1 MKKILFV
8 IAMEKEAEN
17 IAKRLELTKANAVL
31 KNNLKVYRKNDIS
44 LLITG
49 IGKQQTAINLTQYLD
64 INKENKPDVIINIGY
79 VGSTNTKIGTW
90 VNVNKIYNYEWNI
103 PGEQR
108 YSIDGFKDFND
119 NSDNSD
125 SSIIKTFNCNNIKL
139 LPCYSAECF
148 VTNTDIKEDV
158 IFDMELHS
166 IYLVCQ
172 MYNINELIS
181 LKKVSDNL
189 SLKDY
194 YSNIDMNEVME
205 LVSSLNILK
214 SILNEK

>member
-1 MKKILFV
+1 MKKFLFV

-17 IAKRLELTKANAVL
+17 IAKKLELDKINI
-31 KNNLKVYRKNDIS
+31 NGRINLKIYRRNNIS

-64 INKENKPDVIINIGY
+64 NNKENKPDVIINIGY

-103 PGEQR
+103 PGEQK
-108 YSIDGFKDFND
+108 YSIDGFKDFD
-119 NSDNSD
+119 ENSEESN
-125 SSIIKTFNCNNIKL
+125 SSIIKTLNNNNVKV

-166 IYLVCQ
+166 IYLICQ

-194 YSNIDMNEVME
+194 YSNIDMKDVME
-205 LVSSLNILK
+205 LESSLNILK

>member
-1 MKKILFV
+1 MKEILFV
-8 IAMEKEAEN
+8 IAMEKEAKN
-17 IAKRLELTKANAVL
+17 IAEKL
-31 KNNLKVYRKNDIS
+31 KLDKFNSIGIDNLKIYRKNNIS

-64 INKENKPDVIINIGY
+64 NNKEHKPDVIINIGY

-108 YSIDGFKDFND
+108 YSIEGFKDFDENAER
-119 NSDNSD
+119 NN
-125 SSIIKTFNCNNIKL
+125 SSIIKTLNNNIKV

-148 VTNTDIKEDV
+148 VTNTDIKDDV

-194 YSNIDMNEVME
+194 YLNIDMNEVME
-205 LVSSLNILK
+205 LVSSLKILNN
-214 SILNEK
+214 ILNEK

>member
-1 MKKILFV
+1 MKKFLFV

-17 IAKRLELTKANAVL
+17 IAKKLELDKINING
-31 KNNLKVYRKNDIS
+31 KINLKIYRRNNIS

-64 INKENKPDVIINIGY
+64 NNKENKPDVIINIGY

-103 PGEQR
+103 PGEQK
-108 YSIDGFKDFND
+108 YSIDGFKDFD
-119 NSDNSD
+119 ENSEESN
-125 SSIIKTFNCNNIKL
+125 SSIIKTLNNNNVKV

-148 VTNTDIKEDV
+148 VTNTDIKKDV

-166 IYLVCQ
+166 IYLICQ

-194 YSNIDMNEVME
+194 YSNIDMKDVME
-205 LVSSLNILK
+205 LESSLNILK